1 MHKTLLSCLDW
12 QVVSQMVLNFE
23 LHYLKLILDLA
34 LHGPNEDAQY
44 VSFYFFY
51 LFIYF
56 SVRLFFQFLSNLLS
70 FLMHLYNQQVHHH
83 SWRINKNNL
92 LLYKNFYVIQN
103 ITYQWIRF
111 IQPFCFLS
119 TINCQ
124 EQLVTKK
131 HTEKKK
137 KCISF

>member
-1 MHKTLLSCLDW
+1 
-12 QVVSQMVLNFE
+12 MVLNFE

-44 VSFYFFY
+44 VLFYFFY

-92 LLYKNFYVIQN
+92 LLYKNF
-103 ITYQWIRF
+103 
-111 IQPFCFLS
+111 
-119 TINCQ
+119 
-124 EQLVTKK
+124 
-131 HTEKKK
+131 
-137 KCISF
+137 